1 MFLCDSGKDHPSLHR
16 SAASAAFSKE
26 GFGACDAALDLEVLD
41 ARGPRALSEGSS

>member
-26 GFGACDAALDLEVLD
+26 GFGACDAPLDLEVLD
-41 ARGPRALSEGSS
+41 ARGPRTLSEGSS